1 VQHSTTVAHCQCLN
15 CHCGHNETDK
25 ERVLKKALEWV
36 ELVEGKLSDV
46 KLVEYL
52 KHHKRV
58 EKDRVV

>member
-1 VQHSTTVAHCQCLN
+1 
-15 CHCGHNETDK
+15 
-25 ERVLKKALEWV
+25 LKKALEWV